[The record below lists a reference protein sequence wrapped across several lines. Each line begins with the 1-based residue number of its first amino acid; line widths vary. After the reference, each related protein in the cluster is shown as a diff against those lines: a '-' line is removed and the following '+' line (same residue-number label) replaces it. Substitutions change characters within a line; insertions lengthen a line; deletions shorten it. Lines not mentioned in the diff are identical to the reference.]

1 MSQSR
6 FYGKKLGRPTDHLHS
21 SSLILNGFTVAYFC
35 RSKARLSL
43 IISRVVLKG
52 RQVKTSQFI
61 ARLS

>member
-35 RSKARLSL
+35 RSKARLQN
-43 IISRVVLKG
+43 G
-52 RQVKTSQFI
+52 VKNFPGPWGKE
-61 ARLS
+61 R